1 MKKPNFGDRIEH
13 TNAYDGNVSKGTVEY
28 LLSTQFV
35 YKTDDGRNHYCL
47 FREAWKP
54 LKEGG

>member
-1 MKKPNFGDRIEH
+1 MKKPNVGDRIEH

-54 LKEGG
+54 L